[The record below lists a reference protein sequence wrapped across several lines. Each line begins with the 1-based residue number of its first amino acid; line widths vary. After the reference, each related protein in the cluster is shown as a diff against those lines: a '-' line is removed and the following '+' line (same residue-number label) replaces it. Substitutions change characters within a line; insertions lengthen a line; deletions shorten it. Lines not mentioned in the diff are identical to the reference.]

1 MVNYTCEIC
10 GFTVKDKSRFERH
23 LNRKRP
29 CKQIGQFITIEKNEL
44 PMAPKWLS
52 NGSEKLPN
60 CHKLP
65 PKNIINQTPEHS
77 CMYCGLMFN
86 KKSNLTRHIRNN
98 CKIVKSHLNELA
110 TENMELLDQNNEL
123 FLEKEKLKEK
133 VDQLTEVLVNKP
145 SVVYNTTNNNKI
157 VNKNDNSIT
166 STTNTHNTQNNTQN
180 NIAINGYGNESIEHL
195 NDQYFRNLIPFSHTA
210 VPKLIKDIHCNP
222 KVPENHNLKK
232 TNKNDRFIEYFDGHD
247 WKLEDKKKMLD
258 SLVEM
263 TFTILEN
270 TVDRE
275 DQLEKKHL
283 DRFSDFRD
291 KFYEDKDGVKTQHM
305 NEAEVMII
313 NNSKK

>member
-1 MVNYTCEIC
+1 MVLYKCEIC
-10 GFTVKDKSRFERH
+10 GYTTSQHKNYDRH

-29 CKQIGQFITIEKNEL
+29 CKKNGQVITIDKNEL
-44 PMAPKWLS
+44 SIAPKWLL

-60 CHKLP
+60 SGKVP
-65 PKNIINQTPEHS
+65 PKNITMSNQEHS
-77 CMYCGLMFN
+77 CMYCGLVFN
-86 KKSNLTRHIRNN
+86 KKSNLTRHIKNN

-110 TENMELLDQNNEL
+110 SENMELIDQNNEL
-123 FLEKEKLKEK
+123 LIEKEKLKEK
-133 VDQLTEVLVNKP
+133 VDRLTEVLVNKP

-166 STTNTHNTQNNTQN
+166 TTTTTNNNTQN
-180 NIAINGYGNESIEHL
+180 NIAINGYGNETIDHL
-195 NDQYFRNLIPFSHTA
+195 TDQYFRNLIPFAHTA

-232 TNKNDRFIEYFDGHD
+232 TNKNDRYIQYFDGND
-247 WKLEDKKKMLD
+247 WKVEDKKKMLD

-275 DQLEKKHL
+275 DQIEKKHL
-283 DRFSDFRD
+283 DRFSEFRD
-291 KFYEDKDGVKTQHM
+291 KFYENKDGVKTQHM